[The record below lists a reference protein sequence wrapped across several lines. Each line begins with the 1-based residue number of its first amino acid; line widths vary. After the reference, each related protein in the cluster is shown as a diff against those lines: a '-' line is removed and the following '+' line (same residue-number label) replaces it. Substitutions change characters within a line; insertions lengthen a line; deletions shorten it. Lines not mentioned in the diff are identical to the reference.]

1 MGTQRVRP
9 GGSQVFFLYFPWREI
24 LGGILTFLL
33 VILIEERRELGLD
46 TYSQAA
52 RKDKSNA
59 GS

>member
-1 MGTQRVRP
+1 MGTSGCAQGVPR
-9 GGSQVFFLYFPWREI
+9 FFLYFPWCEI
-24 LGGILTFLL
+24 LRG
-33 VILIEERRELGLD
+33 ILIEERRELGLD

>member
-9 GGSQVFFLYFPWREI
+9 GSSQVFLHFPWCEI
-24 LGGILTFLL
+24 LGGIL
-33 VILIEERRELGLD
+33 IEEMRELGLD